1 MKRIIIF
8 FLLVWSRTLFSD
20 DIEINISIEN
30 STIGLNERGLISIEL
45 NKKAKNIVSPKGE
58 NFEIFYAGVS
68 ESSQLTIINGKM
80 QSRHSYVYNFF
91 LIPKKLGRLEI
102 PPFTVEIDK
111 TYQTKPIV
119 VNVVKNQ
126 PKNKSRDPFEDIEEL
141 MMSRVKIPVL
151 KLRLV
156 PDKQAIYQNQ
166 PLIVDLYL
174 YSDQKEALDY
184 SMKEVS
190 PLRTDKSIF
199 YDISQATT
207 QNIIKEG
214 GYYKKLLKKFVFYPV
229 ESGLLAIAPPVFV
242 AISPYGQLEV
252 KGDNLGIDVK
262 PFKEGFKYVGNL
274 EANLK
279 ISTNTLKVGEILSIN
294 LTLKGNGNL
303 KLFSELYDKMKI
315 DNLFISRKQEKLNF
329 EKMIGKDP
337 YFVNEIVFEVIPEK
351 EGSYKIPSLKLEY
364 YNNSFILKEITLPEI
379 NFNVTSLNE
388 TVENIEYRVVKATK
402 NYKFIIFNPFFIG
415 LFIVMFLL
423 PFSALFYNFFKNRLE
438 NDPEFKKR
446 FMAGKK
452 LSFFLK
458 DAEKFLNEGDY
469 KSFYLALSKAI
480 FYYITDKYNI
490 PSSLS
495 FREVLNQI
503 EDKVDK
509 SIIKSLK
516 EKYDYCQM
524 AYSIN
529 FDKEN
534 SRKVFEEV
542 KRLLLLI

>member
-8 FLLVWSRTLFSD
+8 FLLVWSGNLFSD
-20 DIEINISIEN
+20 DVEINISIEN
-30 STIGLNERGLISIEL
+30 STIGLNEKGLVSIEL
-45 NKKAKNIVSPKGE
+45 NKKAKNIVPPKGN
-58 NFEIFYAGVS
+58 NFEIIYAGVS

-91 LIPKKLGRLEI
+91 LIPKKIGRLEI

-111 TYQTKPIV
+111 TYQTKPISI
-119 VNVVKNQ
+119 NVVKNQ
-126 PKNKSRDPFEDIEEL
+126 PKSRSRDPFADIEEL
-141 MMSRVKIPVL
+141 MMPRVKIPVL

-156 PDKQAIYQNQ
+156 PDKQTIYQNQ
-166 PLIVDLYL
+166 PLIIDLYL

-199 YDISQATT
+199 YDISQSAS

-242 AISPYGQLEV
+242 VISPYGQLEV

-262 PFKEGFKYVGNL
+262 PFKEGFKYVGDL
-274 EANLK
+274 GATLK
-279 ISTNTLKVGEILSIN
+279 ISTNTLKVGEILSIS

-315 DNLFISRKQEKLNF
+315 ENLFISRKQERLSF
-329 EKMIGKDP
+329 ERMVGKEP
-337 YFVNEIVFEVIPEK
+337 YFINEIVFEVIPEK
-351 EGSYKIPSLKLEY
+351 EGNYKIPSLKLEY
-364 YNNSFILKEITLPEI
+364 YNNSFISKEIILPEI
-379 NFNVTSLNE
+379 NFNVISLNE
-388 TVENIEYRVVKATK
+388 TVDNIEYRVIKDTK
-402 NYKFIIFNPFFIG
+402 NYNFIIFNPFFIV
-415 LFIVMFLL
+415 LFITMFLL
-423 PFSALFYNFFKNRLE
+423 PFLALFYNFFKNRLE
-438 NDPEFKKR
+438 RDPEFKKR
-446 FMAGKK
+446 FMANKK
-452 LSFFLK
+452 LSLFLR

-495 FREVLNQI
+495 FREVLNKI
-503 EDKVDK
+503 EDRVDK
-509 SIIKSLK
+509 NIIKSLK